1 MAMMVVVLCVTFNIE
16 VFDNTHPT
24 LLHGQL
30 TARFDFD
37 RFDFERFLSGAPIL
51 DSG

>member
-37 RFDFERFLSGAPIL
+37 RFLSGAPIL